1 MIKGAPPS
9 APCCVPVSFAPHL
22 AVSLYTPF
30 VKRRSSEIKLNKFY
44 NTFAPAHSPLTWPLD
59 WNAISCD
66 FFSRLSLTND
76 DDANVPGPK
85 EDPAE
90 EEQVHLRQGR
100 RHISRRLL
108 AYLTSLTYNNKLN
121 CSWPARPIGNKVCGV
136 SCSYICVVV
145 NVATAAVLLSPP
157 FPSDSLTFCSFLA
170 LQQ

>member
-1 MIKGAPPS
+1 MLSLSPPIQPS
-9 APCCVPVSFAPHL
+9 LSVYPPL
-22 AVSLYTPF
+22 A
-30 VKRRSSEIKLNKFY
+30 KRRSSEIKLNKFY

-76 DDANVPGPK
+76 DDASVPGSG
-85 EDPAE
+85 EDP
-90 EEQVHLRQGR
+90 RRRSRCIFGGR

-121 CSWPARPIGNKVCGV
+121 CSCPARPIGNKVCGV

-145 NVATAAVLLSPP
+145 NVATAASLPLCPSPWL
-157 FPSDSLTFCSFLA
+157 FVVFLRGNNE
-170 LQQ
+170 LCD